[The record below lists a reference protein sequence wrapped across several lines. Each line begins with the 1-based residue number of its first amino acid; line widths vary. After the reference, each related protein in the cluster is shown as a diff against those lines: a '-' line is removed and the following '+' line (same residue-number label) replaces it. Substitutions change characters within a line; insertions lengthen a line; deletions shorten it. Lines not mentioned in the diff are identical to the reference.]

1 MMSQQEFFELADRYL
16 RDEMVK
22 EERSSF
28 ESFCAENPSFLA
40 QLTQHREF
48 LNNLK
53 ETQARVDFKQQLAQ
67 AAKGYHQSHHQ
78 AQVIPMKQTKIV
90 SLWAKLKASSLVAAA
105 VAVVA
110 VFSTLWISGY
120 YKNIDKANTDY
131 SALKRDM
138 NNVKKDVNE
147 HNAALKSINNK
158 STKANEASASQFGAT
173 GFMVSNNGYVVTNY
187 HVVSGADSIYLQ
199 NNKGESYK
207 AQVIHSDA
215 ANDLAILLIEDVNF
229 KRGKALPYTFKT
241 GASDLGEDIY
251 TIGFPRD
258 EAVYGQG
265 YLSSATGYAGDTI
278 AYQISI
284 PVNPGNSGGPVMDT
298 KGNVIGIIS
307 GKQRGI
313 DGAAFAIKT
322 KSILKALDEIP
333 ADSLQGQVKLNK
345 KNMLS
350 GLSRTEQIKRL
361 QDYIYMVK
369 VY

>member
-28 ESFCAENPSFLA
+28 ESFCAENPSFSA

-48 LNNLK
+48 VNNLK
-53 ETQARVDFKQQLAQ
+53 ATQARVDFKQQLAQ
-67 AAKGYHQSHHQ
+67 VAKGYHKSHHQ

-147 HNAALKSINNK
+147 HNAALKNINNK

-199 NNKGESYK
+199 NNKE
-207 AQVIHSDA
+207 
-215 ANDLAILLIEDVNF
+215 N
-229 KRGKALPYTFKT
+229 R
-241 GASDLGEDIY
+241 
-251 TIGFPRD
+251 
-258 EAVYGQG
+258 
-265 YLSSATGYAGDTI
+265 
-278 AYQISI
+278 
-284 PVNPGNSGGPVMDT
+284 
-298 KGNVIGIIS
+298 
-307 GKQRGI
+307 
-313 DGAAFAIKT
+313 IKH
-322 KSILKALDEIP
+322 K
-333 ADSLQGQVKLNK
+333 
-345 KNMLS
+345 
-350 GLSRTEQIKRL
+350 
-361 QDYIYMVK
+361 
-369 VY
+369 